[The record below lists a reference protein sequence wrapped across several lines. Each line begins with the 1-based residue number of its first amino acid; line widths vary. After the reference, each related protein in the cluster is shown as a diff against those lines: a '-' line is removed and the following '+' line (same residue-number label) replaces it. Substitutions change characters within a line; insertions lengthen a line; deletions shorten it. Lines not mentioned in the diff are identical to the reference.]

1 MTKFD
6 LIDKI
11 ITDLNAL
18 TVQGAQNMRI
28 VLAAIQNLSVLKEG
42 LKKEDEARDKKDE
55 PVEPTD

>member
-18 TVQGAQNMRI
+18 TLQGVQNFQI
-28 VLAAIQNLSVLKEG
+28 VLASIQNLSVLKDG
-42 LKKEDEARDKKDE
+42 LKKEDETRSKNE

>member
-18 TVQGAQNMRI
+18 TLQGVQNFQI
-28 VLAAIQNLSVLKEG
+28 VLASIQNLSVLKDG
-42 LKKEDEARDKKDE
+42 LKKEDETRSKNEQA
-55 PVEPTD
+55 EPTD